1 MKRIFTI
8 SLILTALCA
17 CILLSSPYIARENDS
32 RLYARIVNDQA
43 QRPWIEFI
51 APKWN
56 GGEHYAETETPYF
69 RDHLAGI
76 FFLPTILAKLGINGM
91 QATYVCSLLYKTITL
106 FFFFM
111 WLRLYVSS
119 EIAGLIVL
127 GLQLNPQSMNYTL
140 RANHEALLLLFMA
153 FGIWA
158 NHSKRYTLA
167 ILACIGSYLTKGVPG
182 LILAGIL
189 ALDSL
194 WRDRNLLLPSVRF
207 VATLIIA
214 TGISYAYEQW
224 FVSVTGYSFFEK
236 YISTQ
241 IMGRSVEGAK
251 QTSFL
256 IVMLK
261 SLGYY
266 SSRILSYALPWTIG
280 IFAIKK
286 LKDSDRPVWQSCL
299 CVVIPY
305 VIFFSLFNRTASRY
319 IYPAFYFAM
328 IVGLLALL
336 RVKSLPTWL
345 TPKHIAI
352 TNMVTYVVL
361 FTGSLISNWD
371 NYLEFSK

>member
-1 MKRIFTI
+1 MKRIVTLSF
-8 SLILTALCA
+8 LLTAFC
-17 CILLSSPYIARENDS
+17 CIILLSSPYIARENDS

-43 QRPWIEFI
+43 ERPWSEFI

-56 GGEHYAETETPYF
+56 GAEHYAETETPYF

-76 FFLPTILAKLGINGM
+76 FFLPTILAKIGINGM
-91 QATYVCSLLYKTITL
+91 QATYVCSLLYKTLTL
-106 FFFFM
+106 FFFFL
-111 WLRLYVSS
+111 WLRLYVST

-140 RANHEALLLLFMA
+140 RANHEALLLLFMV

-158 NHSKRYTLA
+158 NNTRRYSLA
-167 ILACIGSYLTKGVPG
+167 ILACVGSYLTKGLPG

-189 ALDSL
+189 ALETVWHQRKLLWPSL
-194 WRDRNLLLPSVRF
+194 RF
-207 VATLIIA
+207 VSTLLIVV
-214 TGISYAYEQW
+214 GISYAYEQW
-224 FVSVTGYSFFEK
+224 FKNVTGYSFFEK

-251 QTSFL
+251 QVSFFV
-256 IVMLK
+256 VMLK

-266 SSRILSYALPWTIG
+266 SSRVLSYALPWTIG

-286 LKDSDRPVWQSCL
+286 FKPSDKPIWQSCL
-299 CVVIPY
+299 CVVVPY
-305 VIFFSLFNRTASRY
+305 IVFFSLFNRTASRY

-328 IVGLLALL
+328 IIGLLALL
-336 RVKSLPTWL
+336 RIKSLPSWL
-345 TPKHIAI
+345 KPKHIAI

-361 FTGSLISNWD
+361 FAGSLISNWN
-371 NYLEFSK
+371 NYLEFKE